1 MSYYQQTNAPT
12 QLLMCAV
19 FQVCTDI
26 LFSVNSGCTGKTPPA
41 CTKRPSKKEN
51 NTKTER
57 QEASSEDDI
66 EETKS
71 NRPYNPKLVSSG
83 IFDDENDDPNHSI
96 AAFFETPSTIICKQS
111 KASRSASSPVNS
123 TS

>member
-1 MSYYQQTNAPT
+1 MIAATLSTRNVLPA
-12 QLLMCAV
+12 
-19 FQVCTDI
+19 
-26 LFSVNSGCTGKTPPA
+26 KTSNW
-41 CTKRPSKKEN
+41 KSNRGRPSPRILLVIALLFVE
-51 NTKTER
+51 KTER

-111 KASRSASSPVNS
+111 KASKSASSTVNS
-123 TS
+123 TSDK